1 MIKKAIELEKSSN
14 IFSLSEIVHE
24 LPDGADVAIG
34 FGHFDVVHPGHIRYL
49 ENARSFGDV
58 LIVGIQTFADDD
70 GFPIGEISVMLSYLS
85 CVDYVVILDPRESFL
100 DFVSIVKPH
109 TVVLG
114 DRTLADDKNMAS
126 GIKFIHQNN
135 ISLKFASGE
144 PRYFTSRRENTS
156 VSQDFHNL
164 ASNLRKVAKNLNIPL
179 GKLTNLTSNP
189 KRPKIVVLGDTILDR
204 YIYCDALGM
213 SAEAPVIVAKEIE
226 EKEFLGGAAIV
237 AAHCAALGAE
247 VEYISVLGA
256 GKRDESGNALIA
268 NSLES
273 CSVSHHFFYEAE
285 RVSTIKKRYLV
296 GEQKLLRVSRLS
308 QFPISQAIESDILE
322 RLREVSTGSDVMI
335 VADFVYGVVTDNIL
349 RELLKIRKES
359 GVKLHGDL
367 QCSSQTGDAS
377 RFQGFDLV
385 TPTEREARVAL
396 NDASSGLEKLA
407 KNFMAKSN
415 VNSLCLTLGA
425 DGLVGY
431 VRDNTSDT
439 SRYHIPALNSGAVD
453 VAGAG
458 DSFLAA
464 ASFAVANG
472 ADQKLAFLFGSVAAS
487 IAVSRMGNVPITRQ
501 ELQSII
507 NLSEEQ

>member
-1 MIKKAIELEKSSN
+1 MRKRAIKLEKLSN
-14 IFSLSEIVHE
+14 IFSLSEIVHK
-24 LPDGADVAIG
+24 LPIGADVAIG

-58 LIVGIQTFADDD
+58 LVVGIQTFVDDD
-70 GFPIGEISVMLSYLS
+70 DFPIGEISVMLSYLS
-85 CVDYVVILDPRESFL
+85 CVDYVVILDPKESFL
-100 DFVSIVKPH
+100 DFVSIVNPD

-114 DRTLADDKNMAS
+114 DRTLADDKNLAS
-126 GIKFIHQNN
+126 GINFIRENN
-135 ISLKFASGE
+135 INLKFASGE
-144 PRYFTSRRENTS
+144 PRYFTSRRHGRS
-156 VSQDFHNL
+156 ASQDLHNL
-164 ASNLRKVAKNLNIPL
+164 ASNLRKVAKTLNIQL
-179 GKLTNLTSNP
+179 KDIANFTTYA
-189 KRPKIVVLGDTILDR
+189 KQPKIVVLGDTILDR

-237 AAHCAALGAE
+237 AAHCAALGAT

-256 GKRDESGNALIA
+256 GEKDEPANALIA

-273 CSVSHHFFYEAE
+273 FSVRHHFFFEAE
-285 RVSTIKKRYLV
+285 RASTVKKRYLV

-308 QFPISQAIESDILE
+308 QFPISQATESDILE
-322 RLREVSTGSDVMI
+322 RLREVSTGASIII

-349 RELLKIRKES
+349 RELLKIRKEL

-377 RFQGFDLV
+377 RFQDFDLV

-396 NDASSGLEKLA
+396 NDSSSGLEKLA
-407 KNFMAKSN
+407 KNFMAKSC

-431 VRDNTSDT
+431 VRDNTSDIA
-439 SRYHIPALNSGAVD
+439 RYHIPALNSGAVD

-472 ADQKLAFLFGSVAAS
+472 ADEKLAFLFGSVAAS
-487 IAVSRMGNVPITRQ
+487 IAVSRMGNVPITLP

-507 NLSEEQ
+507 NLSEEN